1 VDGGQVALIGFLY
14 QIIGALALRAW
25 AECADSIPGNDFE
38 ALLLLIHEGE
48 VRHEVGDID
57 VLLSQLGLNQPN
69 AHVLVQFKYS
79 QRPEQ
84 YPLTPGDVA
93 AICRSFLRSIQQ
105 WTNQQRII
113 SRFCIMT
120 NRPISSTLR
129 PVIATLKGQRTHEAL
144 DTPELHNMLQRVDIL
159 PEIDFSTWI
168 SALHSFAC
176 KYGVEPTEFEDGVER
191 LIGKLV
197 SRAFMHQ
204 SNTIQVEDLAKAFR
218 SYEQPRQLTATAIR
232 SHTKN
237 YWEHLKDRLGVR
249 NMPVRRELLA
259 EVEDNMKRHALI
271 VFSGRGG
278 SGKSVLAWD
287 CLHMMFQET
296 REAAG
301 PVTAFVPARDTQ
313 PNTVSWIIG
322 EWAGLPTGLRSEP
335 IERAIHRL
343 RIANPYAQLVFCL
356 ALDGLDEQGET
367 RERDTRI
374 YEVLNYFWQRE
385 RSLQRQLQAGL
396 LDPPEEIL
404 IVTCREYET
413 VTMDWLQGA
422 FSQELRLHPLGHVP
436 VVDFTDNEL
445 VRAVEQDMA
454 WALGRFQHTIELQSS
469 LESVMNTSVLGGT
482 FAPISQEVLEAVRHP
497 AMWYAFQ
504 QLTTEEQLRLLDGDT
519 QAFPLLAEQFLHWFY
534 VKIRRRWPDWNQDDV
549 PEALEAVAYRASKV
563 ESTQFQYALWNE
575 VGRRSEGLE
584 RNQMKR
590 LSKEAESAGLI
601 RKDERQGIWEWRHPF
616 VGRYLAWKAQEGGSD
631 E

>member
-1 VDGGQVALIGFLY
+1 MDGGQVALIGFLY

-25 AECADSIPGNDFE
+25 AECADPIPGNDFE
-38 ALLLLIHEGE
+38 ALLFLIHEGE

-69 AHVLVQFKYS
+69 AQVLVQFKYS

-93 AICRSFLRSIQQ
+93 DICRSFLRSTQQ
-105 WTNQQRII
+105 WTDQQPII
-113 SRFCIMT
+113 SRFYIMT
-120 NRPISSTLR
+120 NRPISSTLG
-129 PVIATLKGQRTHEAL
+129 PVIETRKEQRTHKAF
-144 DTPELHNMLQRVDIL
+144 DTPELRNMLQRVDIL
-159 PEIDFSTWI
+159 PKRDFSEWMN
-168 SALHSFAC
+168 ALHGFAC
-176 KYGVEPTEFEDGVER
+176 KYGVEQMEFEDGIEH

-197 SRAFMHQ
+197 NRAFLRQ
-204 SNTIQVEDLAKAFR
+204 SNAIQVEDLAKAFCG
-218 SYEQPRQLTATAIR
+218 YEQPRQLTSAAIR

-237 YWEHLKDRLGVR
+237 YWEHLKDRLGVSK
-249 NMPVRRELLA
+249 MPVRRELIA
-259 EVEDNMKRHALI
+259 EVDDTMKHHALI

-296 REAAG
+296 EAIAS
-301 PVTAFVPARDTQ
+301 PVTAFVPVRDTE
-313 PNTVSWIIG
+313 PYTVSGILG
-322 EWAGLPTGLRSEP
+322 EWAGRPAGRRTEP
-335 IERAIHRL
+335 IEQAIHRL
-343 RIANPYAQLVFCL
+343 KIANPHAQLVFCL

-367 RERDTRI
+367 HERNTRI

-385 RSLQRQLQAGL
+385 RDLQRQLQAGL

-413 VTMDWLQGA
+413 VTMEWLQGA
-422 FSQELRLHPLGHVP
+422 FSEELKLYPLGHVH
-436 VVDFTDNEL
+436 VVDFTDREL

-454 WALGRFQHTIELQSS
+454 WALGRFQRTIELKSR
-469 LESVMNTSVLGGT
+469 LESMMNTSVLGSPSE
-482 FAPISQEVLEAVRHP
+482 PISQEVLEAVSHP
-497 AMWYAFQ
+497 AMWYAFR
-504 QLTTEEQLRLLDGDT
+504 QLTTEEQLRLLDGDPE
-519 QAFPLLAEQFLHWFY
+519 AFPLLAEQFLYWFY

-549 PEALEAVAYRASKV
+549 PEALEAVAFRASKV
-563 ESTQFQYALWNE
+563 QSTQFQYAIWNE
-575 VGRRSEGLE
+575 VGRRPEGLE
-584 RNQMKR
+584 RNQVRR

-601 RKDERQGIWEWRHPF
+601 LKNEHQRIWEWRHPF
-616 VGRYLAWKAQEGGSD
+616 VGRYLARKVQEGGSD